1 MKGIILAGGTGSRLY
16 PCTKVTNKHLLPVF
30 DRPMIHYPIQTL
42 KESGIRDILIISSS
56 EHAGDFMQL
65 LGSGMEFDVKL
76 TYKIQDG
83 AGGIAQA
90 LSLAEDFAAGE
101 SVAVIL
107 SDNIFEKNFSDEA
120 FYFHRGAQIFVKK
133 VEDPTRFGIVEMRE
147 DGTVRSVEEKP
158 AFPKSNFAQTGFFFY
173 DNNVF
178 DFIRQLRPSKR
189 GELEITDLN
198 KIYLQR
204 MELKAAEISGMWVDA
219 GTHESLLE
227 AALLAQEAFN
237 PEGLKLRRSQKIL
250 RGDKGTELSFS
261 PRVTIG
267 LLTYNSEKYIE
278 PCLNSILSQ
287 DYENVEI
294 IIFDNCSV
302 DDTVEKISANFPQ
315 IQVIQSSE
323 NLGFGKGHNEILRST
338 ECEFYACL
346 NVDMIF
352 EQNFISE
359 LVKVLA
365 DRPVYGSVGGKLKRW
380 DYENYLENAGI
391 VQDMGKTNF
400 IDSIGIR
407 LLKSHRFEDIGH
419 AEVDYGQ
426 YDQVRD
432 IFGVSGAAVLYRR
445 KALEDVSFINEDGV
459 KEFFDETMFM
469 YKEDVDLAYRLQW
482 AGWKS
487 RYTPLAIA
495 FHDRSVRMIGRNP
508 MEVIKNRLKKDR
520 RVNQFSYLNHH
531 ILLKKNFSSNFSLE
545 IKSLTFWYNFKVFI
559 YIMLFETETLGQ
571 WWKLIG
577 MWKKLAARKNSLQR
591 RVSNVEIEK
600 MMES

>member
-30 DRPMIHYPIQTL
+30 DRPMIYYPIQTL

-90 LSLAEDFAAGE
+90 LGLAEDFAGGE

-107 SDNIFEKNFSDEA
+107 SDNIFEKSFSDEA
-120 FYFHRGAQIFVKK
+120 FYFQRGAQIFVKK
-133 VEDPTRFGIVEMRE
+133 VEDPARFGIVEMRE

-158 AFPKSNFAQTGFFFY
+158 AFPKSNLAQTGFFFY
-173 DNNVF
+173 DHQVF
-178 DFIRQLRPSKR
+178 DFIRQLHPSKR

-198 KIYLQR
+198 RIYLDKK
-204 MELKAAEISGMWVDA
+204 ELKATEINGMWVDA

-227 AALLAQEAFN
+227 AALLAQEAFS
-237 PEGLKLRRSQKIL
+237 PDALKIKRTQKVL
-250 RGDKGTELSFS
+250 EREKQRDMLYS
-261 PRVTIG
+261 PKVTIG
-267 LLTYNSEKYIE
+267 VLTYNSEKYIE
-278 PCLNSILSQ
+278 PCLNSLFGQ
-287 DYENVEI
+287 DYENLEI
-294 IIFDNCSV
+294 VVLDNHSM
-302 DDTVEKISANFPQ
+302 DNTLEKLEEHFSAVR
-315 IQVIQSSE
+315 VIQAGE
-323 NLGFGKGHNEILRST
+323 NMGFGRGHNEIIRST
-338 ECEFYACL
+338 DGDFYACL

-352 EQNFISE
+352 ELNFVSE
-359 LVKVLA
+359 LVKVMA
-365 DRPVYGSVGGKLKRW
+365 DRPIYGSVGGKLKRW
-380 DYENYLENAGI
+380 DFQGYLKNGGV

-407 LLKSHRFEDIGH
+407 LLKSHRFEDIGQS
-419 AEVDYGQ
+419 EVDYGQ
-426 YDQVRD
+426 YDQARD
-432 IFGVSGAAVLYRR
+432 VFGVSGAAVMYRR
-445 KALEDVSFINEDGV
+445 KALEDISFINEEGK

-487 RYTPLAIA
+487 RYTPMAVG
-495 FHDRSVRMIGRNP
+495 FHDRSVSAVGQTTLDI
-508 MEVIKNRLKKDR
+508 IKNRLKKDN
-520 RVNQFSYLNHH
+520 RVNQWSYLNHH
-531 ILLKKNFSSNFSLE
+531 ILLKKNFSPDFSLE
-545 IKSLTFWYNFKVFI
+545 VRGATFYYNFKTFV
-559 YIMLFETETLGQ
+559 YILLFETETLGQ
-571 WWKLIG
+571 WWKLVRLQ
-577 MWKKLAARKNSLQR
+577 KKLMARKNALPR

-600 MMES
+600 MMEG

>member
-42 KESGIRDILIISSS
+42 KESGVRDILIISSS

-65 LGSGMEFDVKL
+65 LGSGMDFDVKL

-90 LSLAEDFAAGE
+90 LSLAEDFASGE
-101 SVAVIL
+101 NVAVIL

-120 FYFHRGAQIFVKK
+120 FYFQRGAHIFGKK

-147 DGTVRSVEEKP
+147 DGTVRSLEEKP
-158 AFPKSNFAQTGFFFY
+158 AFPKSHLAQTGFFFY
-173 DNNVF
+173 DKQVF
-178 DFIRQLRPSKR
+178 DFIRQLQPSKR

-198 KIYLQR
+198 KIYLQKN
-204 MELKAAEISGMWVDA
+204 ELKATEISGMWVDA

-237 PEGLKLRRSQKIL
+237 PDGLELRRVKKSL
-250 RGDKGTELSFS
+250 RGEKYLDEGYS
-261 PRVTIG
+261 PKVTIG
-267 LLTYNSEKYIE
+267 LLTYNSERYVE
-278 PCLNSILSQ
+278 PCLNSLLIQ
-287 DYENVEI
+287 DYENLEI
-294 IIFDNCSV
+294 VVLDNNSV
-302 DDTVEKISANFPQ
+302 DGTVEQIKIHFPQ
-315 IQVIQSSE
+315 VRLE
-323 NLGFGKGHNEILRST
+323 RVAEEVGVGKGHNEILRSS
-338 ECEFYACL
+338 EGEYYACL
-346 NVDMIF
+346 SIDMVF
-352 EQNFISE
+352 EPNFISE
-359 LVKVLA
+359 LVKVIA

-380 DYENYLENAGI
+380 DFEGYFKNTGLL
-391 VQDMGKTNF
+391 QDMGKTNF
-400 IDSIGIR
+400 IDSVGVR

-419 AEVDYGQ
+419 SEVDYGQ
-426 YDQVRD
+426 YDQLRD

-445 KALEDVSFINEDGV
+445 KALEDVVFINEQGK
-459 KEFFDETMFM
+459 KEYFDETMFM

-487 RYTPLAIA
+487 RYTPLAVA
-495 FHDRSVRMIGRNP
+495 FHDRSSRTVGRNAI
-508 MEVIKNRLKKDR
+508 EVIKNRLKKDA
-520 RVNQFSYLNHH
+520 RVNQWSYLNHH
-531 ILLKKNFSSNFSLE
+531 ILLRKNFSSNFSLDVRG
-545 IKSLTFWYNFKVFI
+545 STFCYNLKVFI
-559 YIMLFETETLGQ
+559 YIFLFETETLGQ
-571 WWKLIG
+571 WFKLFG
-577 MWKKLAARKNSLQR
+577 MRKKLSARKKALPR